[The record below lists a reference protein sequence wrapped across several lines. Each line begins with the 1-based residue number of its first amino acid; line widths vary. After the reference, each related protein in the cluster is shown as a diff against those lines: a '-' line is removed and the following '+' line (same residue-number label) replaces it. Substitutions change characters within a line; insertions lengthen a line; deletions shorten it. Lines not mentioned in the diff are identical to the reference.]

1 MPWVYLDD
9 HWDEHPK
16 MLSAYEIDLLAPT
29 LFISGL
35 AYVRRNNTDG
45 LIPGPKVRGL
55 LGWRAKSQRALVC
68 AGLWR
73 EDGPGAAVTV
83 HDWNDWNTTSER
95 KQDRSASARNA
106 AQVRWSKHRREKEK
120 P

>member
-1 MPWVYLDD
+1 
-9 HWDEHPK
+9 
-16 MLSAYEIDLLAPT
+16 
-29 LFISGL
+29 
-35 AYVRRNNTDG
+35 
-45 LIPGPKVRGL
+45 
-55 LGWRAKSQRALVC
+55 VC

-83 HDWNDWNTTSER
+83 HDWNDWNTTTEQ